1 MAHFVPLSGSASD
14 LLELKIC
21 LQRQAARGQAPS
33 APLAHTFCFC
43 RPFGLHHCLWKQNEG
58 FYSLDFSLQYHL
70 LTPFARHLSTRVS
83 MSKSIPKKEEW
94 VPVLK
99 SNDIAAGDLVPVE
112 VDGLAILVAA
122 DLDGKIFAIANSCP
136 HLGTPLENGR
146 LGEGS
151 TIVCPLHKTAFS
163 LDSGDVVGDWCP
175 FPPILGPVIL
185 GNLAPPEK
193 VATFPVRSKGQNIE
207 VFIDRNLK
215 DRFESKYWAG
225 LLDAQGKANGEYY

>member
-1 MAHFVPLSGSASD
+1 MYATI
-14 LLELKIC
+14 LLLLC
-21 LQRQAARGQAPS
+21 VLAAVTAFAPS
-33 APLAHTFCFC
+33 AGKLFS
-43 RPFGLHHCLWKQNEG
+43 RS
-58 FYSLDFSLQYHL
+58 SL
-70 LTPFARHLSTRVS
+70 S
-83 MSKSIPKKEEW
+83 MVAKNVPKKEEW
-94 VPVLK
+94 VAVLK

-151 TIVCPLHKTAFS
+151 TIVCPLHKSAFS
-163 LDSGDVVGDWCP
+163 LATGDVVGDWCP
-175 FPPILGPVIL
+175 FPPFLGPVVL

-193 VATFPVRSKGQNIE
+193 VSTFPVRSKGQNIE

-215 DRFESKYWAG
+215 DRFESKYWSG
-225 LLDAQGKANGEYY
+225 LLDAQGKATGDYY

>member
-1 MAHFVPLSGSASD
+1 MRSLFLILAVLVAINVVDAFAPVARAFT
-14 LLELKIC
+14 K
-21 LQRQAARGQAPS
+21 ARG
-33 APLAHTFCFC
+33 
-43 RPFGLHHCLWKQNEG
+43 
-58 FYSLDFSLQYHL
+58 
-70 LTPFARHLSTRVS
+70 
-83 MSKSIPKKEEW
+83 SILNMGKAIPVKEEW

-151 TIVCPLHKTAFS
+151 TIVCPLHKSAFS
-163 LDSGDVVGDWCP
+163 LENGEVVGDWCP
-175 FPPILGPVIL
+175 FPPILGPLVL

-193 VATFPVRSKGQNIE
+193 VATFPVRSKGSTIE

-215 DRFESKYWAG
+215 ERFESKYWAG
-225 LLDAQGKANGEYY
+225 LLDAQGKATGDYY

>member
-1 MAHFVPLSGSASD
+1 MSAKTIS
-14 LLELKIC
+14 
-21 LQRQAARGQAPS
+21 
-33 APLAHTFCFC
+33 
-43 RPFGLHHCLWKQNEG
+43 
-58 FYSLDFSLQYHL
+58 
-70 LTPFARHLSTRVS
+70 
-83 MSKSIPKKEEW
+83 KKEEW
-94 VPVLK
+94 VAVLK

-151 TIVCPLHKTAFS
+151 TIVCPLHKSAFS
-163 LDSGDVVGDWCP
+163 LESGDVVGDWCP
-175 FPPILGPVIL
+175 FPPILGPLIL

-193 VATFPVRSKGQNIE
+193 VSTFPVRSKGANIE

-215 DRFESKYWAG
+215 ERFESKYWSG
-225 LLDAQGKANGEYY
+225 LLDAQGKATGDYY

>member
-1 MAHFVPLSGSASD
+1 MNSAMFLA
-14 LLELKIC
+14 LLCVIVTVS
-21 LQRQAARGQAPS
+21 AFAPS
-33 APLAHTFCFC
+33 ATKA
-43 RPFGLHHCLWKQNEG
+43 
-58 FYSLDFSLQYHL
+58 FSRTQ
-70 LTPFARHLSTRVS
+70 LSVAKTV
-83 MSKSIPKKEEW
+83 PKKEEW
-94 VPVLK
+94 VAVLK

-151 TIVCPLHKTAFS
+151 TIVCPLHKSAFS
-163 LDSGDVVGDWCP
+163 LATGEVVGDWCP
-175 FPPILGPVIL
+175 FPPILGPLIL

-193 VATFPVRSKGQNIE
+193 VSTFPVRSKGQNIE

-215 DRFESKYWAG
+215 ERFESKYWAG
-225 LLDAQGKANGEYY
+225 ILDAKGKATGDYY